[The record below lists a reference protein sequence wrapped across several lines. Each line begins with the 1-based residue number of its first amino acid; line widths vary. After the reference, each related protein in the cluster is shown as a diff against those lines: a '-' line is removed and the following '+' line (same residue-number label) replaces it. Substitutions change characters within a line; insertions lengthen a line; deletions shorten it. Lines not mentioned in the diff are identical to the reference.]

1 MSPISNNECYYKKQ
15 EKKKTQTQ
23 REKGDVTMA
32 KEITVMQPQAK
43 ECQELLAATKS
54 LERGMEWIIPQSF
67 QKEPTLPTP

>member
-1 MSPISNNECYYKKQ
+1 M
-15 EKKKTQTQ
+15 EK
-23 REKGDVTMA
+23 EV
-32 KEITVMQPQAK
+32 TVMQPQAK